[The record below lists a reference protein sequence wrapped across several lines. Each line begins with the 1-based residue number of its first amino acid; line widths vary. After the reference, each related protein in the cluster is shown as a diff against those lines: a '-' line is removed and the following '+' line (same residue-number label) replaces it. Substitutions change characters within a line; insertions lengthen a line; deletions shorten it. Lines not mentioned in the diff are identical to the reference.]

1 MRKYLPVVLIIAGLS
16 LLSSSKTQRV
26 YYNEALRPQYHFT
39 PEKNFM
45 GNPSG
50 LIFYEDEFHLFYQYN
65 PEGKKDTNYHWGHT
79 VSTDLIHWKNL
90 PVAVTPDQHETGI
103 ENCAALPGSVVIDDK
118 NILGLQK
125 GDHKTMVIFYT
136 SWHCGQ
142 RMAYSTD
149 RGRSWSKFSGNPVI
163 PFNENDDARDPRVLF
178 HQPTGKWIMVL
189 SRKLDNDDRKRG
201 FSFYTSTDLVKWEY
215 QSHLAGFKGSPD
227 IIELRVNNRPD
238 DTRWIIFEATGNYIV
253 GSFNGSQFIPESI
266 RLKNDFSSD
275 YFASQTWNNIPVKD
289 GRCLQ
294 IALLKDGEWED
305 MPFSNQLTFPGELSL
320 KKINSGIFLIKQPA
334 HEIETLYGKK
344 YSWKNK
350 NLIPG
355 INQNLV
361 KGIEGE
367 CLRIKGR
374 FDLKT
379 CESFG
384 FMLRVGKKNQ
394 GTELVYNVK
403 RGTLSILGQTIPLEP
418 VDNKIFLDI
427 LLDRASVELF
437 ANNGRVAFSAN
448 FKNQANDKKYILFNT
463 GGELLVEEL
472 DIWEI
477 NSAWSE
483 EPLKK

>member
-1 MRKYLPVVLIIAGLS
+1 
-16 LLSSSKTQRV
+16 
-26 YYNEALRPQYHFT
+26 
-39 PEKNFM
+39 
-45 GNPSG
+45 
-50 LIFYEDEFHLFYQYN
+50 
-65 PEGKKDTNYHWGHT
+65 
-79 VSTDLIHWKNL
+79 
-90 PVAVTPDQHETGI
+90 
-103 ENCAALPGSVVIDDK
+103 
-118 NILGLQK
+118 
-125 GDHKTMVIFYT
+125 MVIFYT
-136 SWHCGQ
+136 SLHCGQ
-142 RMAYSTD
+142 RIAFSND
-149 RGRSWSKFSGNPVI
+149 RGRSWNKFSGNPVI
-163 PFNENDDARDPRVLF
+163 PFTDNDEARAPRVFF
-178 HQPTGKWIMVL
+178 HEPSGKWVMVL
-189 SRKLDNDDRKRG
+189 SRKPDNEERKRG
-201 FSFYTSTDLVKWEY
+201 FSFYTSGDLVTWEY

-238 DTRWIIFEATGNYIV
+238 DTRWIIFEANGSYII

-266 RLKNDFSSD
+266 RMKNDFGSD
-275 YFASQTWNNIPVKD
+275 YFASQTWSNIPGKD
-289 GRCLQ
+289 GRTLQ
-294 IALLKDGEWED
+294 IALLRNGEWES

-334 HEIETLYGKK
+334 REIETLYGKK
-344 YSWKNK
+344 YSWENK

-394 GTELVYNVK
+394 GTELVYNVR

-418 VDNKIFLDI
+418 VDNKIYLDI
-427 LLDRASVELF
+427 LLDRASVEVF

-448 FKNQANDKKYILFNT
+448 FKNQASDKKYILFNT

-477 NSAWSE
+477 SSAWSE
-483 EPLKK
+483 LH